1 MSNTVKIK
9 VKVVSRTDLA
19 VLVNDGRREAWV
31 PLSQVVE
38 EIEEPTGPMNI
49 VGTVAIVVQDW
60 VAEEKGLQP
69 SAEDDATLDL
79 FGGAA

>member
-1 MSNTVKIK
+1 MTTTVKIK
-9 VKVVSRTDLA
+9 VTVVHRTPLSI
-19 VLVNDGRREAWV
+19 LVNDGRREAWV

-49 VGTVAIVVQDW
+49 MGTVAIVVQDW

-69 SAEDDATLDL
+69 SVEDDATMDL
-79 FGGAA
+79 FGSAS